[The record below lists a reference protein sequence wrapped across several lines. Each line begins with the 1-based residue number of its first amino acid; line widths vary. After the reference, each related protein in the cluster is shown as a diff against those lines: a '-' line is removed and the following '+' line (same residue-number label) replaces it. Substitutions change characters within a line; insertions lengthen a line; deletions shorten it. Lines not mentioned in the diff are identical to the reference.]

1 MYQELIDNDQYDSAR
16 TDDRVYLD
24 LRTSSRYTKGAE
36 ELERNDSKIN
46 LGIMLKQLFR
56 MRKQSVER
64 EVWYIDGRPRKH
76 KQKGG
81 FLQDFYNFTFLH
93 FYRTYSV
100 NKKMSNGISNSC
112 RKGHERHGSS
122 RHK

>member
-1 MYQELIDNDQYDSAR
+1 MYQELIDNDQYDSVR

-76 KQKGG
+76 RQKGG
-81 FLQDFYNFTFLH
+81 FLQVGAILG
-93 FYRTYSV
+93 SLAGPALGALAGPII
-100 NKKMSNGISNSC
+100 KKIFG
-112 RKGHERHGSS
+112 
-122 RHK
+122 